1 VITKTASKKK
11 AGAGKNHLSTSG
23 GWAINEV
30 ASLNRYKSEL
40 ALEYNDLDTEMES
53 RSLFIVQRTRMEL
66 VACELDKIW
75 PLEEIKSRQRSR
87 DRNILEE
94 DRNMVY
100 FQAVANH
107 KSRKKRVDALED
119 PNGLAKYHKRV
130 MDIELL

>member
-1 VITKTASKKK
+1 MWKWISTGTCVKKIRKNPKINSKKRFYSAEK
-11 AGAGKNHLSTSG
+11 
-23 GWAINEV
+23 
-30 ASLNRYKSEL
+30 
-40 ALEYNDLDTEMES
+40 
-53 RSLFIVQRTRMEL
+53 TRMEL